1 MNESDFSDT
10 AAESLRQSWKETF
23 LLRKLP
29 YVILL
34 ALTLL
39 GVAFTSM
46 THQPIDGYWEFL
58 AVATGVVCVSTGWS
72 EAYQRQARF
81 RLAWTQAVHW
91 AAILVAM
98 NIVLL
103 PGVQRM
109 LTASATGLALLLLV
123 ALGTFLAGIHIS
135 LELCFLGIAM
145 AIAVPAITWLKQS
158 ALFLVLAGVAV
169 IGLVLTF
176 WRRQ

>member
-39 GVAFTSM
+39 GVAFTSI

-58 AVATGVVCVSTGWS
+58 AVATGGVCVSTGWS
-72 EAYQRQARF
+72 EAYQRQAHF
-81 RLAWTQAVHW
+81 RLARTQAAHW

-98 NIVLL
+98 NILLL
-103 PGVQRM
+103 PSVQRM
-109 LTASATGLALLLLV
+109 LTASGTGLVLLLMV

-176 WRRQ
+176 WRRR